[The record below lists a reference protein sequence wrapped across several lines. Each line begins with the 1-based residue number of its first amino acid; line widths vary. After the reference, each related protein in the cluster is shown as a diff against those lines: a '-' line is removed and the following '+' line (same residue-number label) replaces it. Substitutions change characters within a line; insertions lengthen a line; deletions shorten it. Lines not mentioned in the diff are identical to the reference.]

1 MIAAKQSLV
10 VLHVLQEI
18 LFVIFAAAFLAGGEL
33 DADVAFVDLLLEH
46 FGIEAGLKER
56 KKFG

>member
-1 MIAAKQSLV
+1 MIAAKQSLI

-18 LFVIFAAAFLAGGEL
+18 LFVIFAAALLARCQL

-46 FGIEAGLKER
+46 FWIKAGLK
-56 KKFG
+56 